1 MKKVLASY
9 WFPSLLGVLP
19 TVFWAP
25 SELSFMLIFC
35 FSPLLIWLYRKE
47 KLREIFIG
55 TYLFFLVFDLISL
68 RWLWQVEFSVKGWVI
83 AIIALILLP
92 ALQSIPIFLGMAL
105 SKRLNLIYV
114 LGSIPVIAV
123 MFDFINAGVFLGF
136 PWLNPVLA
144 LGSSLLKPMG
154 AQYVGILG
162 LTFFLYLSNVGAALI
177 YIQANNLQRGAGIAL
192 IVISILVTYY
202 PVMTNAEDGERVKV
216 MAAFPEFNPYNWS
229 ETELY
234 EHSRHV
240 LEAIELAKKN
250 DVQLVIFPE
259 GYLRDFGSRSLYAN
273 VSIWLLVKG
282 LLTEITDHQT
292 SALPFLGTRVV

>member
-123 MFDFINAGVFLGF
+123 MFDYICRSFSWISLVEPCARFGFITSKTHGGAVRRNIGIDIL
-136 PWLNPVLA
+136 P
-144 LGSSLLKPMG
+144 LL
-154 AQYVGILG
+154 
-162 LTFFLYLSNVGAALI
+162 
-177 YIQANNLQRGAGIAL
+177 IQCWGGPHLHP
-192 IVISILVTYY
+192 S
-202 PVMTNAEDGERVKV
+202 
-216 MAAFPEFNPYNWS
+216 
-229 ETELY
+229 
-234 EHSRHV
+234 
-240 LEAIELAKKN
+240 
-250 DVQLVIFPE
+250 
-259 GYLRDFGSRSLYAN
+259 
-273 VSIWLLVKG
+273 
-282 LLTEITDHQT
+282 
-292 SALPFLGTRVV
+292 